1 MHQPSDEDKSWEIYH
16 GPTPN
21 PRWCDQFVFNLRISA
36 AGAGLNCPWLPW
48 LLRTLSSPPQ
58 VGTSTQARESISTK
72 IRFIVRLYIYV
83 YIYYTTWFVHYVYN
97 DRIYTYIVR
106 IYIYMGVDQNIV
118 AGVLLEMTFL
128 CVYTLLLPYLLKF
141 DSRKAAFRLERAILG
156 IKFYKCI
163 IVYTLCFYHTS
174 WNLIPFW

>member
-72 IRFIVRLYIYV
+72 IRFIVRLYIYIIQHGLYIMYIMIV
-83 YIYYTTWFVHYVYN
+83 YTHMCT
-97 DRIYTYIVR
+97 IYTYIR
-106 IYIYMGVDQNIV
+106 IYIYIYIHTYIIHIYNTYP
-118 AGVLLEMTFL
+118 L
-128 CVYTLLLPYLLKF
+128 
-141 DSRKAAFRLERAILG
+141 SSLERHSISLHLRREVAKESRCRTEVKVRILEVAAATHHVG
-156 IKFYKCI
+156 LGQCL
-163 IVYTLCFYHTS
+163 T
-174 WNLIPFW
+174 